1 MPTLVLIS
9 RWLSPCAARRSTSL
23 IWRIDN
29 LFRGTGLLLAESG
42 HFQQRRYGPSLLDGA
57 AWAHSA
63 ETGGHLAPFWPGTFN
78 RNART
83 LSTDLPGH
91 SGPYYAALPHVSTP
105 HGMREMRISSPDRKS
120 TRLNFSH
127 ISLDRMP
134 SSALK

>member
-42 HFQQRRYGPSLLDGA
+42 HFQQRSYGPSVLDGA

-63 ETGGHLAPFWPGTFN
+63 ETGGHFPPFWPGTFN
-78 RNART
+78 QNDRAFSTAR
-83 LSTDLPGH
+83 PGH
-91 SGPYYAALPHVSTP
+91 FRPFYALPMLWAS
-105 HGMREMRISSPDRKS
+105 G
-120 TRLNFSH
+120 RL
-127 ISLDRMP
+127 
-134 SSALK
+134 SSAHKKELLRSLIRRVILKRTQPDVV